1 MTCKSKYKS
10 IALNEISYS
19 KLKEVSEK
27 ENRPIGRELSGL
39 ANQKYKKIFNSE
51 NF

>member
-1 MTCKSKYKS
+1 MACKSKYKS
-10 IALNEISYS
+10 VALNEISYR

-39 ANQKYKKIFNSE
+39 INQKYKKIFNFE